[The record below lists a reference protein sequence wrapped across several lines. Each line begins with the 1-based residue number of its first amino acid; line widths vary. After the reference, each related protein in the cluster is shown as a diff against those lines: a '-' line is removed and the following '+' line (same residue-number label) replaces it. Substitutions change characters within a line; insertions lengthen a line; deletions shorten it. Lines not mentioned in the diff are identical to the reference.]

1 MNGYTLWFTGLSGAG
16 KTTIAK
22 QLAKELRKH
31 REVFV
36 LDGDD
41 ARKFISYDL
50 GHTKYDRD
58 KHITRM
64 AGVCYITTQ
73 NNILTIASVIS
84 PTQKIRKYARNL
96 IGNFIE
102 IYIDCPLDVCEDRDV
117 KGLYAKARED
127 EEMKMVGINVP
138 YQPPNKPEIH
148 IHTDTES
155 VNQSVQKILKY
166 LKKENII

>member
-1 MNGYTLWFTGLSGAG
+1 MKGYTLWFTGLSGAG

-36 LDGDD
+36 LDGDE
-41 ARKFISYDL
+41 ARRFISYDL
-50 GHTKYDRD
+50 GHNRYERD

-64 AGVCYITTQ
+64 AGVCYIATQ
-73 NNILTIASVIS
+73 NNLLTIASVIA
-84 PTQKIRKYARNL
+84 PTQKIRKYARKL

-102 IYIDCPLDVCEDRDV
+102 VYIDCPLDVCEERDV

-138 YQPPNKPEIH
+138 YQAPDKPEIH
-148 IHTDTES
+148 IHTDKETVSE
-155 VNQSVQKILKY
+155 SVQKILKY
-166 LKKENII
+166 LKQENIL